1 MPDRDARSRRF
12 SSDGSRRV
20 VCRAAGGPIGGSPGS
35 LERAGVHPKHDRRRG
50 QALARRRATL
60 TLPRRGTPRLHRV
73 TPWWP
78 SICVYLS
85 PIALTARRPRGRCAT
100 MSGPRLRSSLRELR
114 LKAGLQQR
122 ELAEQAGVSRQTL
135 TALEAGDSS
144 PSTTIALQ
152 LARVL
157 ACRVEDIFGLS
168 EESGPLDALL
178 VGQKDAAIPRGRSAR
193 KRVAVAAV
201 DERWIAHLLDGE
213 SATALVE
220 PADGILVKARGRT
233 PPQGAVRIEPLRENE
248 SLRQNLFAA
257 GCDPALALLSAHLGE
272 RFKTGRLH
280 WVEAGSGAALDML
293 AAGEVHVAGVHL
305 FDEETGDYNVAP
317 VRRRLGG
324 RAVSLVNLAVWE
336 LGLVV
341 AAGNPR
347 KVRGIADLARK
358 GVRVVGRESGS
369 GSQELFNR
377 LAAEEG
383 VPRKALELVG
393 VARGHLAVAQA
404 VASGAAD
411 AGMAT
416 RAAAGC
422 HGLELIPLAEA
433 RFDLV
438 MPAGAAGDARLQR
451 LLDVLGSERFKRD
464 LGGLAGYGTARTG
477 RIVAEVA
484 A

>member
-1 MPDRDARSRRF
+1 
-12 SSDGSRRV
+12 
-20 VCRAAGGPIGGSPGS
+20 
-35 LERAGVHPKHDRRRG
+35 
-50 QALARRRATL
+50 
-60 TLPRRGTPRLHRV
+60 
-73 TPWWP
+73 
-78 SICVYLS
+78 
-85 PIALTARRPRGRCAT
+85 
-100 MSGPRLRSSLRELR
+100 MSGPRLRSRLRELR
-114 LKAGLQQR
+114 MKAGLQQR

-135 TALEAGDSS
+135 TMLEAGDSS

-168 EESGPLDALL
+168 EESGPLDAVL
-178 VGQKDAAIPRGRSAR
+178 VGQRDAATDKGRSAR

-201 DERWIAHLLDGE
+201 DDRWIAHLLDGE
-213 SATALVE
+213 STTALVE
-220 PADGILVKARGRT
+220 PADGLLARAGGKAHAR
-233 PPQGAVRIEPLRENE
+233 GAVRIELLRESE

-272 RFKTGRLH
+272 RFKAGRLH

-293 AAGEVHVAGVHL
+293 AAGEVHVAGAHL

-324 RAVSLVNLAVWE
+324 RAVVLVNLAAWE
-336 LGLVV
+336 QGLVV

-347 KVRGIADLARK
+347 KIRGIADLARK

-369 GSQELFNR
+369 GAQELFNR

-383 VPRKALELVG
+383 VPRKALEVVG
-393 VARGHLAVAQA
+393 VARGHLAVAQT

-411 AGMAT
+411 VGMAT

-422 HGLELIPLAEA
+422 HGLAFIPLAEA

-438 MPAGAAGDARLQR
+438 MPSGAAGDGPLQR
-451 LLDVLGSERFKRD
+451 LLDVLGSGRFKRD
-464 LGGLAGYGTARTG
+464 LGGLVGYGTARTG
-477 RIVAEVA
+477 KVVAEVA